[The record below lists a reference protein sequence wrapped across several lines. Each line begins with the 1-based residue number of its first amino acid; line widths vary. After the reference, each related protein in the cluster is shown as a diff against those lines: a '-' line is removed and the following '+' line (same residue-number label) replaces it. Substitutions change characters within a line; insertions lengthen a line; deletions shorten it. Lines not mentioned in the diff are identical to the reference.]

1 MGFVRWLWAWP
12 MAVLLAWAA
21 SFSSPAAE
29 FAADVVVLRY
39 RTAEQ
44 VLPLIEPLVPK
55 PGSVNGRGNELV
67 LRTTRANL
75 AEVRKV
81 LAALDRKPRLL
92 LVTVRQDAPED
103 TGRAAQ
109 VIGTRAV
116 DADRS
121 IQQVRVI
128 EGNEADIRL
137 GHSVPVVLRGS
148 GRRIIDGRVVE
159 DDADRVTFRDAM
171 SGFSVR
177 ARIAGDAVILDLQPR
192 HDTPGNQGRGSLD
205 VQRITTTLSGRLGE
219 WIEAG
224 AILSGASVRGDT
236 VTYGTRSAG
245 SSARRILVKVEA
257 LD

>member
-1 MGFVRWLWAWP
+1 MV
-12 MAVLLAWAA
+12 AVFSLLGTVG
-21 SFSSPAAE
+21 SPAAE
-29 FAADVVVLRY
+29 MAVEVLVLRY

-67 LRTTRANL
+67 VRATRANL
-75 AEVRKV
+75 NEVRKV
-81 LAALDRKPRLL
+81 LDVLDRKPKSL
-92 LVTVRQDAPED
+92 LVTVRQDAHED
-103 TGRAAQ
+103 VGRAAQ

-128 EGNEADIRL
+128 EGEAADIRF
-137 GHSVPVVLRGS
+137 GQSVPVVLRGS
-148 GRRIIDGRVVE
+148 GRRVIDGRVVE
-159 DDADRVTFRDAM
+159 DGADRVIIRDAM

-177 ARIAGDAVILDLQPR
+177 ARLAGESVILDLQPR
-192 HDTPGNQGRGSLD
+192 HDMPGSQGRGSLE

-224 AILSGASVRGDT
+224 AIASGASVRGDAA
-236 VTYGTRSAG
+236 TYSTRSAG